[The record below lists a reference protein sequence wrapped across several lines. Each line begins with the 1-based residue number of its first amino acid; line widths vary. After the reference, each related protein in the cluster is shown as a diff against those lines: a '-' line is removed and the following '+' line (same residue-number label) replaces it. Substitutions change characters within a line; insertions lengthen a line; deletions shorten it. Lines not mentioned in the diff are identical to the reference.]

1 VKTSFET
8 EFDVEVGGLATFG
21 VPARAAAVANW
32 HTADDLA
39 AIVADRSLPRPL
51 KVIGG
56 GSNLLFTKPFGGTL
70 LVRRSVPRIEHRGM
84 EWTADANTVLDDLCA
99 MTATAGFRGME
110 NLSGIPGTL
119 GGALVQNAGAYG
131 AETGDLL
138 AEATLFDLQSGRTLT
153 VGRDWMGY
161 SYRHSRLK
169 TAGDRYVILSATLRL
184 QPGSAP
190 ANIGYGNLRATLGDA
205 EPTPAAVRRAVLEV
219 RQSKLPDVAA
229 VGSAGSFFRNPE
241 VDASKLS
248 AGMPRYDLS
257 DGRYKVPAAW
267 LIDRAGMKGASVG
280 GASTWPEQPLVI
292 VNTDG
297 RASAADVV
305 GLEQKIV
312 RAVEE
317 RFAITLTP
325 EVEHL

>member
-1 VKTSFET
+1 M
-8 EFDVEVGGLATFG
+8 ATFG
-21 VPARAAAVANW
+21 VPARAAAVVSW

-70 LVRRSVPRIEHRGM
+70 LVRRSLPRVEHSGV
-84 EWTADANTVLDDLCA
+84 EWTADANAVLDDLCD
-99 MTATAGFRGME
+99 MTASAGFRGME

-138 AEATLFDLQSGRTLT
+138 AEATLFDLQSGQILT
-153 VGRDWMGY
+153 VGREQMGY

-169 TAGDRYVILSATLRL
+169 TAGGRYVILSATLRL
-184 QPGSAP
+184 QPGSTP
-190 ANIGYGNLRATLGDA
+190 ANIDYGNLRATLGDT

-219 RQSKLPDVAA
+219 RRSKLPDVAA

-248 AGMPRYDLS
+248 ADMPRYDLGG
-257 DGRYKVPAAW
+257 GRYKVPAAW
-267 LIDRAGMKGASVG
+267 LIDHAGMKGASVG
-280 GASTWPEQPLVI
+280 GASTWPAQPLVI

-297 RASAADVV
+297 RATVADVV